1 MKWIVSTFGIIAVV
15 GLVVG
20 PSDAFTGLE
29 ANHVINDAGILG
41 DIGAEVEHNVRYPRC
56 FFFGSGPDISPP
68 LSTFSN
74 ST

>member
-1 MKWIVSTFGIIAVV
+1 MKWIVSTFGIVAVV

-41 DIGAEVEHNVRYPRC
+41 DIGAEVEQNVRYPRY
-56 FFFGSGPDISPP
+56 FFWFRTSHF
-68 LSTFSN
+68 TAY
-74 ST
+74 